1 MNRIF
6 TLILIMIGVVTMQG
20 QSIEREVIGSTGA
33 TLSNGTVTMDFT
45 IGDLA
50 VTTITDGATT
60 ISQGFHQGSLLLAIK
75 VNPVVFLQGAAL
87 NPNNG
92 EESLM
97 RDDLRVADYVPTTS
111 PYGDGLTVQNSVLTT
126 TGANAIVD
134 WIFVEL
140 RDAITNTTIVG
151 SQSALLQRDGDIVGV
166 DGVSDLEFDLTAG
179 DYYVAIKH
187 KNHLGVMTDATIA
200 LSDIVT
206 TLDFTDGSVAVYGNN
221 AQTTFGMPSGVSA
234 MWAGDANGDGK
245 VNLIGSSNDNNTVR
259 DVILNDP
266 INLAIQFY
274 GFNVA
279 GYNNADTNLT
289 GGTQIIGINNDV
301 SLVRDN
307 ILNHP
312 LNTFIQ
318 FYGFSITEQLPE
330 EVTRKQIQSDI
341 ALLEKVKTLEAKSN
355 E

>member
-6 TLILIMIGVVTMQG
+6 TLMMVVIGVISTQA
-20 QSIEREVIGSTGA
+20 QSIERQVIGSAGT
-33 TLSNGTVTMDFT
+33 TVNNGSVTMDFT

-50 VTTITDGATT
+50 VTVITDGSTK

-75 VNPVVFLQGAAL
+75 INPVAFIQGAAL

-97 RDDLRVADYVPTTS
+97 RDDLRVADHIPTTS
-111 PYGDGLTVQNSVLTT
+111 PYADALTVQNSVLTT

-140 RDAITNTTIVG
+140 RDAVTNTTIVA

-179 DYYVAIKH
+179 DYYVALKH
-187 KNHLGVMTDATIA
+187 RNHLGIMTDATVA

-206 TLDFTDGSVAVYGNN
+206 TLDFTDGSVNIYGTN

-245 VNLIGSSNDNNTVR
+245 VNLIGSSNDSNTIR

-274 GFNVA
+274 GFNVT
-279 GYNNADTNLT
+279 GYNDADTNLT
-289 GGTQIIGINNDV
+289 GGTQIIGINNDA

-312 LNTFIQ
+312 FNTFIQ
-318 FYGFSITEQLPE
+318 FYGFNITEQLPA
-330 EVTRKQIQSDI
+330 EVNRKRIQSDI
-341 ALLEKVKTLEAKSN
+341 ALLEKVKALEAKSN
-355 E
+355 K